1 MLNIGFM
8 ERYLENKTKET
19 IKKNSISQ
27 DFISIKNYTKDPNR
41 ENN

>member
-19 IKKNSISQ
+19 IKKKFNKPRLH
-27 DFISIKNYTKDPNR
+27 FNKELYKRPK
-41 ENN
+41 